1 MATWSRFSAMS
12 TDLDPIYEEL
22 KRLQLEG
29 LDRVFIEDS
38 TMALLS
44 PVAAPAAQPIV
55 PPVPA
60 IDLQAAMNSGHK
72 PSAPATKKVA
82 SRKKS
87 ASSTTRLPDAQTV
100 ELPEGNAATQ
110 MQWLQ
115 HQVENSPVCKE
126 RLRQDEKIVF
136 GEGALTADIFYCGE
150 APSEEDAV
158 VGSPFQGKSGEL
170 LTKILSAMG
179 LSRETVYMTSL
190 LKWRPEHDKPYGN
203 RPPTQDEMEFCLP
216 YLKAQLQ
223 IVQPKVIIGLGNA
236 TVLGLLGSDRNRK
249 MAAIRGTWQTFENI
263 PLIFTFQ
270 PSYLLFNDTM
280 KTKRMAWEDML
291 KAMEKVGLPVSE
303 KQQRFFL
310 PK

>member
-1 MATWSRFSAMS
+1 MS

-29 LDRVFIEDS
+29 MDRIFIEDS
-38 TMALLS
+38 TMALLA
-44 PVAAPAAQPIV
+44 PVATPEAQPIE
-55 PPVPA
+55 PPVST
-60 IDLQAAMNSGHK
+60 IDLQAAMNSGHT
-72 PSAPATKKVA
+72 PNAAVAKKG
-82 SRKKS
+82 
-87 ASSTTRLPDAQTV
+87 TTRIKTAPTTTPLPNAPTV
-100 ELPEGNAATQ
+100 ELPEGNAAAQ

-115 HQVENSPVCKE
+115 QQVENSPVCKE
-126 RLRQDEKIVF
+126 RLRQDEKVVF

-150 APSEEDAV
+150 APSEEEAAV
-158 VGSPFQGKSGEL
+158 GRPFQGKSGEL
-170 LTKILSAMG
+170 LNKILSAMG
-179 LSRETVYMTSL
+179 LSRETVYMTNL

-216 YLKAQLQ
+216 YLKAQLE

-236 TVLGLLGSDRNRK
+236 TALGLLGADPKRK